1 VNGWEKLPRR
11 ISKTQCYKN
20 PNAMLIYVH
29 CLLRANV
36 YDDSYKGITLQAG
49 QFLTSIRQLAKECG
63 LTEKQTRTGIANLEK
78 EDLIEVSPAAKGT
91 KSGSIITIPSEGKE
105 KILPNPL
112 LSTFTA
118 DPLSVKGKEIGGKG
132 KEKGKEKDSPNPL
145 LSTFTA
151 DPLSEEGKE
160 KGNSI
165 RLNKTCI
172 QGFKEGPALLRA
184 IREIAA
190 KFREAG
196 FECDDCGSLE
206 GAIGRAIKDGARL
219 DQMSNAIDQ
228 MKAEVAKRP
237 KTIRK
242 PIAYFLTTLN
252 SIMEVDY
259 ENGFCNCNDQEHG

>member
-1 VNGWEKLPRR
+1 
-11 ISKTQCYKN
+11 
-20 PNAMLIYVH
+20 
-29 CLLRANV
+29 
-36 YDDSYKGITLQAG
+36 
-49 QFLTSIRQLAKECG
+49 

-91 KSGSIITIPSEGKE
+91 KSGSIIPPLPEGKE
-105 KILPNPL
+105 K
-112 LSTFTA
+112 A
-118 DPLSVKGKEIGGKG
+118 
-132 KEKGKEKDSPNPL
+132 SPNPL

-165 RLNKTCI
+165 RLNKTYI